1 MIPQLQPLGRGMI
14 LAVSYPRGFVTYLDQ
29 LCPVSRTEVPSRVA
43 KSAGGSS
50 DDAVRWM
57 YRYESDCKS
66 RIEIDSSNVAPH
78 SDFWWAEYSK
88 SSITSFSWSDA

>member
-1 MIPQLQPLGRGMI
+1 MIPQLQLLGRGMT
-14 LAVSYPRGFVTYLDQ
+14 LMVSYPRGAVTYLDQ
-29 LCPVSRTEVPSRVA
+29 LSRVSRIEVPSRVA
-43 KSAGGSS
+43 RSAGGSS

-78 SDFWWAEYSK
+78 SDFWWAKYSK
-88 SSITSFSWSDA
+88 SSITSRPWSDA